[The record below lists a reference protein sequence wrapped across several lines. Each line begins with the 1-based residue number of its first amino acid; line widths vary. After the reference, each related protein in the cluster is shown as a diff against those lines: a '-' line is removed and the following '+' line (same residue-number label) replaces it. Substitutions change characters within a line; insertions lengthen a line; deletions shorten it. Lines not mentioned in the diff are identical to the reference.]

1 MKRKYYDYEIMKNYI
16 LNIKSFLQH
25 TFVGQLQK
33 KNIV

>member
-16 LNIKSFLQH
+16 LNIKSFSQNA
-25 TFVGQLQK
+25 FVGQLQK